1 MGSNLYI
8 YCIKYQNWDEIFIFN
23 EIRYLSGY
31 FNNIE
36 IIPLN
41 NSSELIKNELPQN
54 TKLNLGLSDYLKQKA
69 IKKFA
74 FKYLSILFNYRFL
87 RLSFRINPLKIKA
100 LFNYFVRISE
110 IKYWCQENL
119 TNNCNTIHYTYWYN
133 EVTSALC
140 FSDAIASDCKIVSRA
155 HRFDLYDEFGS
166 EITNLFKKENLKYI
180 DRIFTVSKHGME
192 YLKIKFPDYFSKFEV
207 SKLGTPDPNFIC
219 IPSESELIRVFS
231 CSLFVKAKRIDL
243 IIESLNTFSEIY
255 PGVKIEWLHCGSGL
269 LESEMHSLAKRSLEG
284 RVRYK
289 FLGFIPNSEIYR
301 IYKEEKISILLN
313 VSDSEGIPVSF
324 MEAQSCGVPVIAT
337 TVGGTPEIVNNE
349 NGLLL
354 PADPVPDEI
363 SNALYDV
370 YSNKEKW
377 FRKREISRKNWENN
391 FNAEKNYN
399 DFANQLVTLS

>member
-8 YCIKYQNWDEIFIFN
+8 YCIKYQNWDEIFIYN
-23 EIRYLSGY
+23 EIRYLSRY

-41 NSSELIKNELPQN
+41 NSSEGIKNELPQN
-54 TKLNLGLSDYLKQKA
+54 TKLNLGLSDYLRQKA
-69 IKKFA
+69 IRKYA

-110 IKYWCQENL
+110 IKDWCLENL

-140 FSDAIASDCKIVSRA
+140 FSDGIASDCKIVSRV
-155 HRFDLYDEFGS
+155 HRFDLYNEFGS
-166 EITNLFKKENLKYI
+166 DITNLFKKENLKYI
-180 DRIFTVSKHGME
+180 DRIFTVSEHGME
-192 YLKIKFPDYFSKFEV
+192 YLKIKFPDYYSKFEV
-207 SKLGTPDPNFIC
+207 SKLGSPDPNFIS
-219 IPSESELIRVFS
+219 IPPPSEVIRVFS

-243 IIESLNTFSEIY
+243 IIESLRSFSENY
-255 PGVKIEWLHCGSGL
+255 PGVKIEWVHSGSGP
-269 LESEMHSLAKRSLEG
+269 LEGEMHSLAKRLLEG
-284 RVRYK
+284 RVRYN

-301 IYKEEKISILLN
+301 IYKEENINILLN

-337 TVGGTPEIVNNE
+337 AVGGTAEIVNNE
-349 NGLLL
+349 NGLLIS
-354 PADPVPDEI
+354 ADPVPDEI
-363 SNALYDV
+363 SSALYDV
-370 YSNKEKW
+370 YINREKW
-377 FRKREISRKNWENN
+377 IKKRDVSRKNWENN

-399 DFANQLVTLS
+399 DFANQLLSLS